1 MEVEQIASGARGR
14 SGGPRRWLGWGK
26 LRNPPRMRLRAGLA
40 AKCGSCYGSCWSRY
54 SAPLICKMQLQML
67 IQHLLETVLGLPQ
80 QADAPWSARWGRS
93 ADDSGPWSPRW
104 SPHEEDCN
112 VQSRAP
118 SPS

>member
-1 MEVEQIASGARGR
+1 MEAEQTASRARGR

-26 LRNPPRMRLRAGLA
+26 PRNPPRMRLRAGLA

-80 QADAPWSARWGRS
+80 QAVAPWSARWGRS

-104 SPHEEDCN
+104 SPREEDCN